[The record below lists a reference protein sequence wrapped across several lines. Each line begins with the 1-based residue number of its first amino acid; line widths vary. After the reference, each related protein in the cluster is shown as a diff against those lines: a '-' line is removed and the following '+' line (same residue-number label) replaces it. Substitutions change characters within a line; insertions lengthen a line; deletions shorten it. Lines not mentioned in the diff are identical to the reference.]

1 MHCADWLLLLWYMFY
16 CSRNQSCNSAYFRH
30 PTDLRLPQFYISGA
44 AMVYNF
50 CPLIIIWI
58 AMVFFYRIPIDD
70 TFSLTIYRNC
80 SDWMEI
86 SNQLSISNAR
96 MVISLVYY
104 AVSFSAGTFGGN
116 RYLVFFLTSLV
127 EIPSNW
133 TCIVLCRRYVC
144 KHEKQFTQV
153 IQFEQFIM
161 ESFQKNKQLLDPRM

>member
-1 MHCADWLLLLWYMFY
+1 MA
-16 CSRNQSCNSAYFRH
+16 
-30 PTDLRLPQFYISGA
+30 
-44 AMVYNF
+44 
-50 CPLIIIWI
+50 
-58 AMVFFYRIPIDD
+58 FFYRIPVDD
-70 TFSLTIYRNC
+70 TISLTIYRNC

-86 SNQLSISNAR
+86 SKQLSISNAR

-144 KHEKQFTQV
+144 KHEKQFNQI
-153 IQFEQFIM
+153 IQFEQFLI
-161 ESFQKNKQLLDPRM
+161 ESFQKNKQLLDTRM

>member
-1 MHCADWLLLLWYMFY
+1 MIY
-16 CSRNQSCNSAYFRH
+16 CIRNQSRNFAYFRH
-30 PTDLRLPQFYISGA
+30 SSNLRLPQFYISGA

-50 CPLIIIWI
+50 CPLIITWI
-58 AMVFFYRIPIDD
+58 AIFFFFYRIHVDD
-70 TFSLTIYRNC
+70 TFSVTAYRNC

-86 SNQLSISNAR
+86 PNQLSISNAR

-116 RYLVFFLTSLV
+116 RYLVFFLTSLI

-144 KHEKQFTQV
+144 KHEKQFLQI
-153 IQFEQFIM
+153 IQFKQFLM
-161 ESFQKNKQLLDPRM
+161 ESFQRNKQ

>member
-1 MHCADWLLLLWYMFY
+1 
-16 CSRNQSCNSAYFRH
+16 
-30 PTDLRLPQFYISGA
+30 
-44 AMVYNF
+44 
-50 CPLIIIWI
+50 
-58 AMVFFYRIPIDD
+58 MVFFYRIPVDD
-70 TFSLTIYRNC
+70 TISLTIYRNC

-86 SNQLSISNAR
+86 SKQLSISNAR

-144 KHEKQFTQV
+144 KHEKQFTQS
-153 IQFEQFIM
+153 IQFEKFLM
-161 ESFQKNKQLLDPRM
+161 KSFQRINNY